1 MTKHATISD
10 LKARAAV
17 TEEIR
22 FRQAIPQS
30 NIAVARVLSWL
41 YLSIASSGWWL
52 LSRPARARLAR
63 GILNG
68 ENDEA
73 DIFMSREPTIVGAR
87 LVEVKHRK
95 TLDFTC
101 VDDFPHETIFCD
113 RINKPRRADH
123 FFLVNRALAHAACV
137 VAKRAQFQTN
147 QTYDQGKAGGAYTVS
162 AVQKNGEGILWI
174 SLDRPLHLVPA

>member
-10 LKARAAV
+10 LKARATV
-17 TEEIR
+17 LEEIR
-22 FRQAIPQS
+22 FRTAIPES
-30 NIAVARVLSWL
+30 NHATARVLAWL

-52 LSRPARARLAR
+52 ISRPARARLAR

-68 ENDEA
+68 ENDDA
-73 DIFMSREPTIVGAR
+73 DIFMSRESTIVGAR
-87 LVEVKHRK
+87 LVEVKHRQ
-95 TLDFTC
+95 LDF
-101 VDDFPHETIFCD
+101 VDADSYCD
-113 RINKPRRADH
+113 RVNKPRRADY
-123 FFLVNRALAHAACV
+123 FFLVNRALTNAACV
-137 VAKRAQFQTN
+137 VAKRAQFETN